1 MYNITYNNKQ
11 VTNNHN
17 LKLYKNST
25 EKIQQT
31 IISKINNELLVKIYI
46 KTTLNNMF
54 ITYNFNNKI
63 VTKSIAALGF
73 KGKTKQTQYAY
84 KTFAENLINELLTL
98 TDKNSIVVNL
108 YLKSLN
114 KKLKPFF
121 TIFKSN
127 NIKINKIYDV
137 TPIPYNGC
145 KKSKISIK
153 KKKKSIIKYLSY

>member
-11 VTNNHN
+11 ITNSHN

-63 VTKSIAALGF
+63 ITKSIAALGF

-84 KTFAENLINELLTL
+84 KTFAENLVKELLSL

-153 KKKKSIIKYLSY
+153 KKKKSVIKYLSY

>member
-11 VTNNHN
+11 ITNSHN

-31 IISKINNELLVKIYI
+31 IISKVNNELLVKIYI

-63 VTKSIAALGF
+63 ITKSIAALGF

-84 KTFAENLINELLTL
+84 KTFAENLVNELLSL

>member
-63 VTKSIAALGF
+63 ITKSIAALGF

-137 TPIPYNGC
+137 TPITYNGC

>member
-11 VTNNHN
+11 ITNSHN

-63 VTKSIAALGF
+63 ITKSIAALGF

-84 KTFAENLINELLTL
+84 KTFAENLVNEFLSL

-153 KKKKSIIKYLSY
+153 KKKKSVIKYLSY

>member
-17 LKLYKNST
+17 IKLYKNST

-63 VTKSIAALGF
+63 ITKSIAALGF

>member
-11 VTNNHN
+11 LNNNHN

-31 IISKINNELLVKIYI
+31 VISKVNNELLVKIYI

-63 VTKSIAALGF
+63 ITKSIATLGF

-84 KTFAENLINELLTL
+84 KTFAENLTNELLAL

>member
-11 VTNNHN
+11 ITNSHN

-63 VTKSIAALGF
+63 ITKSIAALGF

-84 KTFAENLINELLTL
+84 KTFAENLVNELLSL

>member
-17 LKLYKNST
+17 IKLYKNST

-63 VTKSIAALGF
+63 ITKSIAALGF

-84 KTFAENLINELLTL
+84 KTFAENLVNELLSL

>member
-11 VTNNHN
+11 ITNSHN

-31 IISKINNELLVKIYI
+31 IISKVNNELLVKIYI

-63 VTKSIAALGF
+63 ITKSIAALGF

-84 KTFAENLINELLTL
+84 KTFAENLVNELLSL
-98 TDKNSIVVNL
+98 TDKDSIVVNL

-153 KKKKSIIKYLSY
+153 KKKKSVIKYLSY

>member
-63 VTKSIAALGF
+63 ITKSIAALGF

-153 KKKKSIIKYLSY
+153 KKKKSIIKDLSY

>member
-11 VTNNHN
+11 ITNSHN

-31 IISKINNELLVKIYI
+31 IISKVNNELLVKIYI

-63 VTKSIAALGF
+63 ITKSIAALGL

-84 KTFAENLINELLTL
+84 KTFAENLINELLAL

>member
-63 VTKSIAALGF
+63 ITKSIAALGF

-137 TPIPYNGC
+137 TPILYNGC
-145 KKSKISIK
+145 KKSKILIK

>member
-11 VTNNHN
+11 ITNSHN

-31 IISKINNELLVKIYI
+31 IISKVNNELLVKIYI

-63 VTKSIAALGF
+63 ITKSIAALGF

-84 KTFAENLINELLTL
+84 KTFAENLVNELLSL

-127 NIKINKIYDV
+127 NIKINKIYYV

-153 KKKKSIIKYLSY
+153 KKKKSVIKYLSY

>member
-54 ITYNFNNKI
+54 ITYNF
-63 VTKSIAALGF
+63 
-73 KGKTKQTQYAY
+73 
-84 KTFAENLINELLTL
+84 
-98 TDKNSIVVNL
+98 
-108 YLKSLN
+108 
-114 KKLKPFF
+114 KL
-121 TIFKSN
+121 
-127 NIKINKIYDV
+127 
-137 TPIPYNGC
+137 
-145 KKSKISIK
+145 
-153 KKKKSIIKYLSY
+153 

>member
-63 VTKSIAALGF
+63 ITKSIAALGF

-127 NIKINKIYDV
+127 NIKINKIYNV

>member
-63 VTKSIAALGF
+63 ITKSIAALGF

-153 KKKKSIIKYLSY
+153 KKKKSIITYLSY

>member
-63 VTKSIAALGF
+63 ITKSIAALGF

-84 KTFAENLINELLTL
+84 KTFAENLINELLAL

>member
-11 VTNNHN
+11 ITNSHN

-31 IISKINNELLVKIYI
+31 IISKVNNELLVKVYI

-63 VTKSIAALGF
+63 ITKSIAALGF

-84 KTFAENLINELLTL
+84 KTFAENLVNELLSL

>member
-1 MYNITYNNKQ
+1 MYNITYNSKQ

-63 VTKSIAALGF
+63 ITKSIAALGF

>member
-63 VTKSIAALGF
+63 ITKSIAALGF

>member
-11 VTNNHN
+11 ITNSHN
-17 LKLYKNST
+17 LKLYKKKKK
-25 EKIQQT
+25 KIQQT
-31 IISKINNELLVKIYI
+31 IISKVNNELLVKIYI

-63 VTKSIAALGF
+63 ITKSIAALGF

-153 KKKKSIIKYLSY
+153 KKKKSVIKYLSY

>member
-63 VTKSIAALGF
+63 ITKSIAALGF

-153 KKKKSIIKYLSY
+153 KKKKSIIKY

>member
-11 VTNNHN
+11 VTNNYN

-63 VTKSIAALGF
+63 ITKSIAALGF

>member
-11 VTNNHN
+11 ITNSHN

-31 IISKINNELLVKIYI
+31 IISKVNNELLVKIYI

-63 VTKSIAALGF
+63 ITKSIAALGF

-84 KTFAENLINELLTL
+84 KTFAENLINELLAL

-153 KKKKSIIKYLSY
+153 KKKKSVIKYLSY

>member
-11 VTNNHN
+11 ITNSHN

-31 IISKINNELLVKIYI
+31 IISKVNNELLVKIYI

-63 VTKSIAALGF
+63 ITKSIAALGF

-84 KTFAENLINELLTL
+84 KTFAENLVNELLAL

>member
-1 MYNITYNNKQ
+1 MYNITYNNTQ

-63 VTKSIAALGF
+63 ITKSIAALGF

-108 YLKSLN
+108 YFKSLN

>member
-63 VTKSIAALGF
+63 ITKSIAALGF

-153 KKKKSIIKYLSY
+153 KKKKSVIKYLSY

>member
-17 LKLYKNST
+17 IKLYKNST

-63 VTKSIAALGF
+63 ITKSIAALGF

-153 KKKKSIIKYLSY
+153 KKKKSVIKYLSY

>member
-1 MYNITYNNKQ
+1 MYNIKYNNKQ
-11 VTNNHN
+11 ITNNHN

-63 VTKSIAALGF
+63 ITKSIAALGF

>member
-11 VTNNHN
+11 ITNSHN

-31 IISKINNELLVKIYI
+31 IISKVNNELLVKIYI

-63 VTKSIAALGF
+63 ITKSIAALGF

>member
-11 VTNNHN
+11 ITNSHN

-63 VTKSIAALGF
+63 ITKSIAALGF

>member
-11 VTNNHN
+11 ITNSHN

-25 EKIQQT
+25 EKIQQA
-31 IISKINNELLVKIYI
+31 IISKVNNELLVKIYI

-63 VTKSIAALGF
+63 ITKSIAALGF

>member
-63 VTKSIAALGF
+63 ITKSIAALGF

-98 TDKNSIVVNL
+98 TNKNSIVVNL

-153 KKKKSIIKYLSY
+153 KKKKSVIKYLSY

>member
-31 IISKINNELLVKIYI
+31 IISKVNNELLVKIYI

-63 VTKSIAALGF
+63 ITKSIAALGF

-153 KKKKSIIKYLSY
+153 KKNKSVIKYLSY